1 MPLKILR
8 QDITKIHAD
17 AIVNTTNEKMIGYNG
32 VDLAVHKAAGKELD
46 AECASLV
53 PLKPGTAKITSAYKL
68 DAKYVIHTFGP
79 VWKGGDFGEEAL
91 LKSCYTESLKL
102 ASANNCESAAFP
114 LISAGA
120 YGFPKDR
127 VLKIA
132 VQVITEF
139 LFENEL
145 TVYLCVFDRTSY
157 EFSKKLFAD
166 ISEFI
171 GDEYVSERENRP
183 SNEPRFGRTGHPKCA
198 DMPEMS
204 VCAARPA
211 AMADC
216 ADGQSLEEYMK
227 SMDKSFAYK
236 LFDLIDKRGMTDIE
250 CYKKANVDRKTFSKI
265 KSNPKTYKPSKQTAV
280 AFAIA
285 LKLTLEE
292 TQDLLAS
299 AGMTLSD
306 SFKFDMIIRYFIR
319 NGIYDVFEINEALF
333 EFEQVL
339 LGA

>member
-53 PLKPGTAKITSAYKL
+53 PLKPGTAKITGAYKL
-68 DAKYVIHTFGP
+68 DAKYIIHTFGP
-79 VWKGGDFGEEAL
+79 VWKGGNFGEEAL

-102 ASANNCESAAFP
+102 AAANNCESAAFP

-157 EFSKKLFAD
+157 EFSKKLFTD

-183 SNEPRFGRTGHPKCA
+183 SNEPRFGRTGYPKCA

-211 AMADC
+211 AMADV

-306 SFKFDMIIRYFIR
+306 SFKFDMIIRYFIQ

-333 EFEQVL
+333 EFDQML

>member
-53 PLKPGTAKITSAYKL
+53 PLKPGTAKITGAYKL
-68 DAKYVIHTFGP
+68 DAKYIIHTFGP

-102 ASANNCESAAFP
+102 AAANNCESAAFP

-139 LFENEL
+139 LFDNEL

-157 EFSKKLFAD
+157 EFSKKLFTD

-171 GDEYVSERENRP
+171 GDEYVSR
-183 SNEPRFGRTGHPKCA
+183 
-198 DMPEMS
+198 
-204 VCAARPA
+204 AR
-211 AMADC
+211 
-216 ADGQSLEEYMK
+216 
-227 SMDKSFAYK
+227 
-236 LFDLIDKRGMTDIE
+236 
-250 CYKKANVDRKTFSKI
+250 
-265 KSNPKTYKPSKQTAV
+265 KQTVKRAPFRTYRISQMCRYARNV
-280 AFAIA
+280 GVCR
-285 LKLTLEE
+285 T
-292 TQDLLAS
+292 
-299 AGMTLSD
+299 AGG
-306 SFKFDMIIRYFIR
+306 
-319 NGIYDVFEINEALF
+319 NGGLCRRSVS
-333 EFEQVL
+333 
-339 LGA
+339 